1 MEVIREVHDQQSIGY
16 PGRAKTFEHVRKV
29 FYWRGIIADIN
40 RYINNYYPY
49 RRAKAPRDKKFGLLE
64 PLPVPEQRW
73 KDIAIDFIVELP
85 ELEGCN
91 TILSVTDRL
100 TKIRYFIPCRVG

>member
-1 MEVIREVHDQQSIGY
+1 M
-16 PGRAKTFEHVRKV
+16 
-29 FYWRGIIADIN
+29 IADIN
-40 RYINNYYPY
+40 RYINNCYAC
-49 RRAKAPRDKKFGLLE
+49 RRAKVPRDKKFGLLK

-73 KDIAIDFIVELP
+73 KDIAIDFIMELP

-91 TILSVTDRL
+91 AILSVIDRL

>member
-1 MEVIREVHDQQSIGY
+1 M
-16 PGRAKTFEHVRKV
+16 T
-29 FYWRGIIADIN
+29 ADIN
-40 RYINNYYPY
+40 RYINNCYAC

-85 ELEGCN
+85 ESEGCN
-91 TILSVTDRL
+91 AILSVTDRL
-100 TKIRYFIPCRVG
+100 TKMRYFIPYRVG